1 MLRFFPE
8 QGVMGIFKQ
17 EIWEHKYARKLYE
30 IFFSIVYGAYV
41 KP

>member
-17 EIWEHKYARKLYE
+17 EMWEHINARKLYE
-30 IFFSIVYGAYV
+30 MFFSIVYGTYV
-41 KP
+41 RP